1 MSAALAYPV
10 NDARPP
16 RAANDNALIFLACTD
31 SLGNI
36 REKKLGSRTVRFTY
50 DSRNRLTQSLDG
62 LVTLSPLTLVSPNQ
76 RFTPSQLRLRYSIL
90 LGLCV

>member
-10 NDARPP
+10 NDAPHP

-50 DSRNRLTQSLDG
+50 DSRNRLTQSLDSGESGNRVLGYDAQGG
-62 LVTLSPLTLVSPNQ
+62 LVTLSCCFCDS
-76 RFTPSQLRLRYSIL
+76 
-90 LGLCV
+90 G